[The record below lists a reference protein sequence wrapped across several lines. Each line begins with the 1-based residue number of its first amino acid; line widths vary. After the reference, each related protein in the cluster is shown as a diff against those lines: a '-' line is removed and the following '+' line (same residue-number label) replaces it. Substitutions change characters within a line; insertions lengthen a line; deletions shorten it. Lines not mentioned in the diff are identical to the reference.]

1 MALRFFK
8 PLCGIWKTQTEDF
21 LASLGLR
28 FADNLDFTVLAIEDD
43 KVIATGSRQGNILK
57 CIGVSPDFQGD
68 GLAASIVTVLVKEA
82 FEENIRHLFLYTS
95 PANIPLF
102 ETLGFFLIVHTGQVA
117 LLENKRNGAQNYVAG
132 IRNSQEK
139 GRIGCIVANCN
150 PFTLGHQYLAEYAA
164 SKCDFVYFLVL
175 SEDKSFF
182 STDVR
187 YRLAQEGLKHL
198 SNVAV
203 HLTGSYLVSQATFPD
218 YFIKDRV
225 NIAGAYYDLDI
236 AVFLEQFAKPLNIIA
251 RFVGTEPCD
260 MTTNGY
266 NQRMKELLP
275 AGHVRLEEVPRI
287 EAAHE
292 LISAST
298 VRKLMQQGDLESI
311 KKYVPKVTLD
321 YIAEVM
327 KRGL

>member
-1 MALRFFK
+1 MTLRFFK
-8 PLCGIWKTQTEDF
+8 PLSGIWKAETEAF
-21 LASLGLR
+21 LTSLGLR
-28 FADNLDFTVLAIEDD
+28 LAENLDSTVLAIEDD
-43 KVIATGSRQGNILK
+43 KVIATGSRQGNIFK
-57 CIGVSPDFQGD
+57 CIGVAPAHQGD
-68 GLAASIVTVLVKEA
+68 GLAASIVTALVKEA

-95 PANIPLF
+95 PPNIPLF
-102 ETLGFFLIVHTGQVA
+102 ETLGFFLIVQAGQVA
-117 LLENKRNGAQNYVAG
+117 LLENKRDGVQNYVTS
-132 IRNSQEK
+132 IRNPQAK

-150 PFTLGHQYLAEYAA
+150 PFTLGHRYLAEYAA

-182 STDVR
+182 SADVR
-187 YRLAQEGLKHL
+187 YRLAQEGLEHL

-218 YFIKDRV
+218 YFIKDKA

-236 AVFLEQFAKPLNIIA
+236 AVFLEQFAKALNITT
-251 RFVGTEPCD
+251 RFVGTEPRD
-260 MTTNGY
+260 AVTNGY

-275 AGHVRLEEVPRI
+275 RSRVRLEEVPRL
-287 EAAHE
+287 EAAQE

-298 VRKLMQQGDLESI
+298 VRKLMQQGDFNAI
-311 KKYVPKVTLD
+311 KKYVPKVTLV

-327 KRGL
+327 ARGV